1 MALRQTVP
9 HGLSGFEPDLL
20 PIRRYGRRPTP
31 LARPGRDG
39 RHVASP
45 PRDEQQAAHL
55 PRLIAVGQSHALV
68 LGFDPASTA
77 FLPNPG
83 AFVRRIAA
91 DSEEELLDS
100 VEGALASVVWE
111 ETVTWDV
118 PGPVVL
124 LDSACPGGEVHEDER
139 LRVEMAAGRYRVQ
152 AAEVTPGPRTT
163 LCLVQFVPVT

>member
-1 MALRQTVP
+1 MV
-9 HGLSGFEPDLL
+9 
-20 PIRRYGRRPTP
+20 RYGDPGAIDWIESGGGP
-31 LARPGRDG
+31 LIVIPEESLSAWRGADG
-39 RHVASP
+39 EDWKDYDRACAVDGHVG
-45 PRDEQQAAHL
+45 
-55 PRLIAVGQSHALV
+55 LIAVGQSHALV

-83 AFVRRIAA
+83 AFVRWIAA

-124 LDSACPGGEVHEDER
+124 LDSACPGGGVHEDER

-152 AAEVTPGPRTT
+152 AAEVTPAPRTT

>member
-1 MALRQTVP
+1 MVRYADPGAVEWIESGGGPLIVIP
-9 HGLSGFEPDLL
+9 EESLSAWRG
-20 PIRRYGRRPTP
+20 
-31 LARPGRDG
+31 ADG
-39 RHVASP
+39 DDWEDYDRACDVDGHVG
-45 PRDEQQAAHL
+45 
-55 PRLIAVGQSHALV
+55 LIAVGQSHALV

-77 FLPNPG
+77 FLPKPG
-83 AFVRRIAA
+83 AFVRWIAA

-100 VEGALASVVWE
+100 VEGALASVVRE

-139 LRVEMAAGRYRVQ
+139 LRVEMATGRYRVQ

-163 LCLVQFVPVT
+163 LCLVQFIPVT